1 MGIQRQLDFDPD
13 MIDAFLKVQEEF
25 RNIATE
31 FADSEEE
38 KQALLK
44 N

>member
-1 MGIQRQLDFDPD
+1 
-13 MIDAFLKVQEEF
+13 MIDAFLEVQDKF
-25 RNIATE
+25 RNIAIE